1 MPGAEAGAA
10 ALGPHSVA
18 EMPSDEPKVADD
30 FVTGRGRTTTLVFAA
45 AVMERMDE
53 Q

>member
-1 MPGAEAGAA
+1 MPEREASAAVAE
-10 ALGPHSVA
+10 LRSVA
-18 EMPSDEPKVADD
+18 EMPSEEPKVADD
-30 FVTGRGRTTTLVFAA
+30 FVTGRGRTTALIFAA